1 MRPTRLWA
9 LLLAAVALPAAAEP
23 ILFENARVF
32 DGQRDRGI
40 TPVLIDG
47 ARIVHIGTPL
57 PAAATGARRVDYTGK
72 TLLPALV
79 SDHAHVGNTQGL
91 EHGDRFY
98 TRDNVVRD
106 LRQFQRY
113 GITTVTALGMNGADF
128 FALRTEVNA
137 DPRLGAQLYGAG
149 GGIGAPDGA
158 PPADSMGLRHDPV
171 ARPRTAEQARAAIA
185 TQHADGVDLIKLW
198 VDDLGGKRPMM
209 TPEVY
214 RAAIAEAHARGLTV
228 AAHIH
233 DLDQARDL
241 VDARVDILAH
251 GIRDRAVDPMLARK
265 MRDQGTWYIPTV
277 AIDEANYWY
286 AEHPQALQQPF
297 LRQALHRDV
306 LARWSQPEWQRA
318 QLAGSGIPAARAAVA
333 TNLGQRAPPAGGRG
347 QAGFRHRRRRDAAPG
362 DRRCRAPRAAVA
374 GAGRAEPGTGTAG
387 GHVTG
392 GRSAGHWPTVAG
404 SPPAS
409 APTCWCWTPTHSP
422 TSPTPNASARS
433 GRPGRKWPG
442 KSRSNP
448 RSARCALR
456 PNKRGSSPLR
466 EVSRNMP

>member
-79 SDHAHVGNTQGL
+79 SNHAHVGNTQGL

-171 ARPRTAEQARAAIA
+171 ARPRTAEQARAAVA

-286 AEHPQALQQPF
+286 AEHPQALHQPF

-333 TNLGQRAPPAGGRG
+333 TNLDNVRRLHAAGVKLGFGTDGGAMPHRVIG
-347 QAGFRHRRRRDAAPG
+347 VAEHRELQLLVQAGLSPAQALQVATSQAADLLGLADRGRIAAGKRADLLVLDADPLTDIANTQRIG
-362 DRRCRAPRAAVA
+362 AVWQAGQEVA
-374 GAGRAEPGTGTAG
+374 GPITE
-387 GHVTG
+387 
-392 GRSAGHWPTVAG
+392 
-404 SPPAS
+404 
-409 APTCWCWTPTHSP
+409 
-422 TSPTPNASARS
+422 
-433 GRPGRKWPG
+433 
-442 KSRSNP
+442 
-448 RSARCALR
+448 
-456 PNKRGSSPLR
+456 
-466 EVSRNMP
+466 

>member
-1 MRPTRLWA
+1 MRPIRLWA

-171 ARPRTAEQARAAIA
+171 ARPRTAEQARAAVA

-241 VDARVDILAH
+241 VDAGVDILAH

-333 TNLGQRAPPAGGRG
+333 TNLDNVRRLQAAGVKLGFGTDAGAMPHRVIG
-347 QAGFRHRRRRDAAPG
+347 VAEHRELQLLVQAGLSPAQALQVATSQAADLLGLADRGRIAAGKRADLLVLDADPLTDIANTQRIG
-362 DRRCRAPRAAVA
+362 AVWQAGQEVA
-374 GAGRAEPGTGTAG
+374 GPITE
-387 GHVTG
+387 
-392 GRSAGHWPTVAG
+392 
-404 SPPAS
+404 
-409 APTCWCWTPTHSP
+409 
-422 TSPTPNASARS
+422 
-433 GRPGRKWPG
+433 
-442 KSRSNP
+442 
-448 RSARCALR
+448 
-456 PNKRGSSPLR
+456 
-466 EVSRNMP
+466 

>member
-47 ARIVHIGTPL
+47 ARIVHIGRPL

-158 PPADSMGLRHDPV
+158 PPADSMGLRRDPV
-171 ARPRTAEQARAAIA
+171 ARPRTAEQARAAVA

-333 TNLGQRAPPAGGRG
+333 TNLDNVRRLQAAGVKLGFGTDAGAMPHRVIG
-347 QAGFRHRRRRDAAPG
+347 VAEHRELQLLVQAGLSPAQALQVATSQAADLLGLADRGRIAAGKRADLLVLDADPLTDIANTQRIG
-362 DRRCRAPRAAVA
+362 AVWQAGQEVA
-374 GAGRAEPGTGTAG
+374 GQITE
-387 GHVTG
+387 
-392 GRSAGHWPTVAG
+392 
-404 SPPAS
+404 
-409 APTCWCWTPTHSP
+409 
-422 TSPTPNASARS
+422 
-433 GRPGRKWPG
+433 
-442 KSRSNP
+442 
-448 RSARCALR
+448 
-456 PNKRGSSPLR
+456 
-466 EVSRNMP
+466 

>member
-113 GITTVTALGMNGADF
+113 GITTVTALGMNAADF

-171 ARPRTAEQARAAIA
+171 ARPRTAEQARAAVA

-333 TNLGQRAPPAGGRG
+333 TNLDNVRRLHAAGVKLGFGTDAGAMPHRVIG
-347 QAGFRHRRRRDAAPG
+347 VAEHRELQLLVQAGLSPAQALQVATSQAADLLGLADRGRIAAGKRADLLVLDADPLTDIANTQRIG
-362 DRRCRAPRAAVA
+362 AVWQAGQEVA
-374 GAGRAEPGTGTAG
+374 GPITE
-387 GHVTG
+387 
-392 GRSAGHWPTVAG
+392 
-404 SPPAS
+404 
-409 APTCWCWTPTHSP
+409 
-422 TSPTPNASARS
+422 
-433 GRPGRKWPG
+433 
-442 KSRSNP
+442 
-448 RSARCALR
+448 
-456 PNKRGSSPLR
+456 
-466 EVSRNMP
+466 

>member
-9 LLLAAVALPAAAEP
+9 LLLAAVAVPAAAEP

-128 FALRTEVNA
+128 FALRAEVNA
-137 DPRLGAQLYGAG
+137 DPRLGAQLHGAG

-171 ARPRTAEQARAAIA
+171 ARPHTAEQARAAVA

-209 TPEVY
+209 TSEVY

-241 VDARVDILAH
+241 VDAGVDILAH

-318 QLAGSGIPAARAAVA
+318 QLAGSGIPAAREAVA
-333 TNLGQRAPPAGGRG
+333 TNLDNVRRLHAAGVKLGFGTDAGAMPHRVIG
-347 QAGFRHRRRRDAAPG
+347 VAEHRELQLLVQAGLSPAQALQVATSQAADLLGLADRGRIAAGKRADLLVLDADPLTDIANTQRIG
-362 DRRCRAPRAAVA
+362 AVWQAGQEVA
-374 GAGRAEPGTGTAG
+374 GPITE
-387 GHVTG
+387 
-392 GRSAGHWPTVAG
+392 
-404 SPPAS
+404 
-409 APTCWCWTPTHSP
+409 
-422 TSPTPNASARS
+422 
-433 GRPGRKWPG
+433 
-442 KSRSNP
+442 
-448 RSARCALR
+448 
-456 PNKRGSSPLR
+456 
-466 EVSRNMP
+466 

>member
-40 TPVLIDG
+40 IPVLVDG

-113 GITTVTALGMNGADF
+113 GITTVTALGLNGADF

-171 ARPRTAEQARAAIA
+171 ARPRTAEQARAAVA

-277 AIDEANYWY
+277 AIDEASYWY

-333 TNLGQRAPPAGGRG
+333 TNLDNVRRLHAAGVKLGFGTDAGAMPHRVIG
-347 QAGFRHRRRRDAAPG
+347 VAEHRELQLLVQAGLSPTQALQVATSQAADLLGLADRGRIAAGKRADLLVLDADPLTDIANTQRIG
-362 DRRCRAPRAAVA
+362 AVWQAGQEVA
-374 GAGRAEPGTGTAG
+374 GPITE
-387 GHVTG
+387 
-392 GRSAGHWPTVAG
+392 
-404 SPPAS
+404 
-409 APTCWCWTPTHSP
+409 
-422 TSPTPNASARS
+422 
-433 GRPGRKWPG
+433 
-442 KSRSNP
+442 
-448 RSARCALR
+448 
-456 PNKRGSSPLR
+456 
-466 EVSRNMP
+466 

>member
-79 SDHAHVGNTQGL
+79 SNHAHVGNTQGL

-171 ARPRTAEQARAAIA
+171 ARPRTAEQARAAVA

-209 TPEVY
+209 NPEVY

-333 TNLGQRAPPAGGRG
+333 TNLDNVRRLHAAGVKLGFGTDAGAMPHRVIG
-347 QAGFRHRRRRDAAPG
+347 VAEHRELQLLVQAGLSPAQALQVATSQAADLLGLADRGRIAAGKRADLLVLDADPLTDIANTQRIG
-362 DRRCRAPRAAVA
+362 AVWQAGQEVA
-374 GAGRAEPGTGTAG
+374 GPITEQPPLGTMGL
-387 GHVTG
+387 
-392 GRSAGHWPTVAG
+392 
-404 SPPAS
+404 
-409 APTCWCWTPTHSP
+409 AP
-422 TSPTPNASARS
+422 
-433 GRPGRKWPG
+433 
-442 KSRSNP
+442 
-448 RSARCALR
+448 
-456 PNKRGSSPLR
+456 
-466 EVSRNMP
+466 

>member
-40 TPVLIDG
+40 TPVLIEG

-113 GITTVTALGMNGADF
+113 GITTVTALGMNCVGF

-171 ARPRTAEQARAAIA
+171 ARPRTAEQARAAVA

-318 QLAGSGIPAARAAVA
+318 QLAGSGIPAAREAVA
-333 TNLGQRAPPAGGRG
+333 TNLDNVRRLHAAGVKLGFGTDAGAMPHRVIG
-347 QAGFRHRRRRDAAPG
+347 VAEHRELQLLVQAGLSPAQALQVATSQAADLLGLADRGRIAAGKRADLLVLDADPLTDIANTQRIG
-362 DRRCRAPRAAVA
+362 AVWQAGQEVA
-374 GAGRAEPGTGTAG
+374 GPITE
-387 GHVTG
+387 
-392 GRSAGHWPTVAG
+392 
-404 SPPAS
+404 
-409 APTCWCWTPTHSP
+409 
-422 TSPTPNASARS
+422 
-433 GRPGRKWPG
+433 
-442 KSRSNP
+442 
-448 RSARCALR
+448 
-456 PNKRGSSPLR
+456 
-466 EVSRNMP
+466 

>member
-113 GITTVTALGMNGADF
+113 GITTVTALGMNGVGF

-171 ARPRTAEQARAAIA
+171 ARPRTAEQARAAVA

-306 LARWSQPEWQRA
+306 LARWSQSEWQRA

-333 TNLGQRAPPAGGRG
+333 TNLDNVRRLHAAGVKLGFGTDAGAMPHRVIG
-347 QAGFRHRRRRDAAPG
+347 VAEHRELQLLVQAGLSPAQALQVATSQAADLLGLADRGRIAAGKRADLLVLDG
-362 DRRCRAPRAAVA
+362 DPLTDIANTQRIGAVWQAGQEVA
-374 GAGRAEPGTGTAG
+374 GPITE
-387 GHVTG
+387 
-392 GRSAGHWPTVAG
+392 
-404 SPPAS
+404 
-409 APTCWCWTPTHSP
+409 
-422 TSPTPNASARS
+422 
-433 GRPGRKWPG
+433 
-442 KSRSNP
+442 
-448 RSARCALR
+448 
-456 PNKRGSSPLR
+456 
-466 EVSRNMP
+466 

>member
-79 SDHAHVGNTQGL
+79 SNHAHVGNTQGL

-171 ARPRTAEQARAAIA
+171 ARPRTAEQARAAVA

-318 QLAGSGIPAARAAVA
+318 QLAGSGIPAAREAVVTNLDNVRRLHAAGVKLGFGTDAGAMPHRVIGVAEHRELQLLVQAGLSPAQALQVA
-333 TNLGQRAPPAGGRG
+333 TSQAADLLGLADRGRIAAGKRADLLVLDADPLTDIANTQRIGAVW
-347 QAGFRHRRRRDAAPG
+347 QAGQE
-362 DRRCRAPRAAVA
+362 VA
-374 GAGRAEPGTGTAG
+374 GPITE
-387 GHVTG
+387 
-392 GRSAGHWPTVAG
+392 
-404 SPPAS
+404 
-409 APTCWCWTPTHSP
+409 
-422 TSPTPNASARS
+422 
-433 GRPGRKWPG
+433 
-442 KSRSNP
+442 
-448 RSARCALR
+448 
-456 PNKRGSSPLR
+456 
-466 EVSRNMP
+466 

>member
-171 ARPRTAEQARAAIA
+171 ARPRTAEQARAAVA

-318 QLAGSGIPAARAAVA
+318 QLAGSGIPAAREAVA
-333 TNLGQRAPPAGGRG
+333 TNLDNVRRLHAAGVKLGFGTDAGAMPQRVIGVAEHRELQLLV
-347 QAGFRHRRRRDAAPG
+347 QAGLSPAQALQVATSQAADLLGLADRGRIAAGKRADLLVLDADPLTDIANTQRIG
-362 DRRCRAPRAAVA
+362 AVWQAGQEVA
-374 GAGRAEPGTGTAG
+374 GPITE
-387 GHVTG
+387 
-392 GRSAGHWPTVAG
+392 
-404 SPPAS
+404 
-409 APTCWCWTPTHSP
+409 
-422 TSPTPNASARS
+422 
-433 GRPGRKWPG
+433 
-442 KSRSNP
+442 
-448 RSARCALR
+448 
-456 PNKRGSSPLR
+456 
-466 EVSRNMP
+466 

>member
-9 LLLAAVALPAAAEP
+9 LLLAAVAVPAAAEP

-47 ARIVHIGTPL
+47 ARIVHIGAPL

-79 SDHAHVGNTQGL
+79 SNHAHVGNTQGL

-98 TRDNVVRD
+98 IRDNVVRD

-171 ARPRTAEQARAAIA
+171 ARPRTAEQARAAVA

-318 QLAGSGIPAARAAVA
+318 QLAGSGIPAAREAVA
-333 TNLGQRAPPAGGRG
+333 TNLDNVRRLHAAGVKLGFGTDAGAMPHRVIG
-347 QAGFRHRRRRDAAPG
+347 VAEHRELQLLVQAGLSPAQALQVATSQAADLLGLADRGRIAAGKRADLLVLDADPLTDIANTQRIG
-362 DRRCRAPRAAVA
+362 AVWQAGQEVA
-374 GAGRAEPGTGTAG
+374 GPITE
-387 GHVTG
+387 
-392 GRSAGHWPTVAG
+392 
-404 SPPAS
+404 
-409 APTCWCWTPTHSP
+409 
-422 TSPTPNASARS
+422 
-433 GRPGRKWPG
+433 
-442 KSRSNP
+442 
-448 RSARCALR
+448 
-456 PNKRGSSPLR
+456 
-466 EVSRNMP
+466 

>member
-9 LLLAAVALPAAAEP
+9 LLLAAVAVPAAAEP

-57 PAAATGARRVDYTGK
+57 PAAATGARRVDYAGK

-171 ARPRTAEQARAAIA
+171 ARPRTAEQARAAVA

-318 QLAGSGIPAARAAVA
+318 QLAGSGIPAAREAVA
-333 TNLGQRAPPAGGRG
+333 TNLDNVRRLHAAGVKLGFGTDAGAMPHRVIG
-347 QAGFRHRRRRDAAPG
+347 VAEHRELQLLVQAGLSPAQALQVATSQAADLLGLADRGRIAAGKRADLLVLDADPLTDIANTQRIG
-362 DRRCRAPRAAVA
+362 AVWQAGQEVA
-374 GAGRAEPGTGTAG
+374 GPITE
-387 GHVTG
+387 
-392 GRSAGHWPTVAG
+392 
-404 SPPAS
+404 
-409 APTCWCWTPTHSP
+409 
-422 TSPTPNASARS
+422 
-433 GRPGRKWPG
+433 
-442 KSRSNP
+442 
-448 RSARCALR
+448 
-456 PNKRGSSPLR
+456 
-466 EVSRNMP
+466 

>member
-171 ARPRTAEQARAAIA
+171 ARPRTAEQARAAVA

-241 VDARVDILAH
+241 VDAGVDILAH

-333 TNLGQRAPPAGGRG
+333 TNLDNVRRLQAAGVKLGFGTDAGAMPHRVIG
-347 QAGFRHRRRRDAAPG
+347 VAEHRELQLLVQAGLSPAQALQVATSQAADLLGLADRGRIAAGKRADLLVLDADPLTDIANTQRIG
-362 DRRCRAPRAAVA
+362 AVWQAGQEVA
-374 GAGRAEPGTGTAG
+374 GPITE
-387 GHVTG
+387 
-392 GRSAGHWPTVAG
+392 
-404 SPPAS
+404 
-409 APTCWCWTPTHSP
+409 
-422 TSPTPNASARS
+422 
-433 GRPGRKWPG
+433 
-442 KSRSNP
+442 
-448 RSARCALR
+448 
-456 PNKRGSSPLR
+456 
-466 EVSRNMP
+466 

>member
-1 MRPTRLWA
+1 MRPSRLWA
-9 LLLAAVALPAAAEP
+9 LLLATVALPAAAEP
-23 ILFENARVF
+23 ILLENARVF

-57 PAAATGARRVDYTGK
+57 PAAATGARRIDYSGK

-91 EHGDRFY
+91 EHGDRYY

-128 FALRTEVNA
+128 FAIRTEVNA
-137 DPRLGAQLYGAG
+137 DPALGAQLYGAG

-171 ARPRTAEQARAAIA
+171 ARPRTAEQARAAVA

-241 VDARVDILAH
+241 VDAKVDILAH

-265 MRDQGTWYIPTV
+265 MREQSTWYIPTV

-306 LARWSQPEWQRA
+306 LVRWSQPAWQRA

-333 TNLGQRAPPAGGRG
+333 TNLDNVRRLQAAGVKLGFGTDAGAMPQRVIGVAEHRELQLLV
-347 QAGFRHRRRRDAAPG
+347 QAGLTPAQALQIATSQAADLLGLADRGRIAAGKRADLLVLDADPLTDIANTQRIG
-362 DRRCRAPRAAVA
+362 AVWQAGQEVA
-374 GAGRAEPGTGTAG
+374 GPITE
-387 GHVTG
+387 
-392 GRSAGHWPTVAG
+392 
-404 SPPAS
+404 
-409 APTCWCWTPTHSP
+409 
-422 TSPTPNASARS
+422 
-433 GRPGRKWPG
+433 
-442 KSRSNP
+442 
-448 RSARCALR
+448 
-456 PNKRGSSPLR
+456 
-466 EVSRNMP
+466 

>member
-171 ARPRTAEQARAAIA
+171 ARPRTAEQARAAVA

-214 RAAIAEAHARGLTV
+214 RAAIAEAHARELTV

-277 AIDEANYWY
+277 AIDEASYWY

-333 TNLGQRAPPAGGRG
+333 TNLDNVRRLHAAGVKLGFGTDAGAMPHRVIG
-347 QAGFRHRRRRDAAPG
+347 VAEHRELQLLVQAGLSPAQALQVATSQAADLLGLADRGRIAAGKRADLLVLDADPLTDIANTQRIG
-362 DRRCRAPRAAVA
+362 AVWQAGQEVA
-374 GAGRAEPGTGTAG
+374 GPITE
-387 GHVTG
+387 
-392 GRSAGHWPTVAG
+392 
-404 SPPAS
+404 
-409 APTCWCWTPTHSP
+409 
-422 TSPTPNASARS
+422 
-433 GRPGRKWPG
+433 
-442 KSRSNP
+442 
-448 RSARCALR
+448 
-456 PNKRGSSPLR
+456 
-466 EVSRNMP
+466 

>member
-9 LLLAAVALPAAAEP
+9 LLLAAVTLPAAAEP

-47 ARIVHIGTPL
+47 ARIVHVGTPL
-57 PAAATGARRVDYTGK
+57 PAAATGAHRVDYTGN

-171 ARPRTAEQARAAIA
+171 ARPRTAEQARAAVA

-233 DLDQARDL
+233 DLDQARAL

-306 LARWSQPEWQRA
+306 LARWSQPEWQRV

-333 TNLGQRAPPAGGRG
+333 TNLDNVRRLHAAGVKLGFGTDAGAMPHRVIG
-347 QAGFRHRRRRDAAPG
+347 VAEHRELQLLVQAGLSPAQALQVATSQAADLLGLADRGRIAAGKRADLLVLDADPLTDIANTQRIG
-362 DRRCRAPRAAVA
+362 AVWQAGHEVA
-374 GAGRAEPGTGTAG
+374 GPITD
-387 GHVTG
+387 
-392 GRSAGHWPTVAG
+392 
-404 SPPAS
+404 
-409 APTCWCWTPTHSP
+409 
-422 TSPTPNASARS
+422 
-433 GRPGRKWPG
+433 
-442 KSRSNP
+442 
-448 RSARCALR
+448 
-456 PNKRGSSPLR
+456 
-466 EVSRNMP
+466 

>member
-113 GITTVTALGMNGADF
+113 GITTVTALGMNGVGF

-171 ARPRTAEQARAAIA
+171 ARPRTAEQARAAVA

-209 TPEVY
+209 TSEVY

-233 DLDQARDL
+233 DLDQARAL

-318 QLAGSGIPAARAAVA
+318 QLAGSGIPAAREAVA
-333 TNLGQRAPPAGGRG
+333 TNLDNVRRLHAAGVKLGFGTDAGAMPHRVIG
-347 QAGFRHRRRRDAAPG
+347 VAEHRELQLLVQAGLSPAQALQVATSQAADLLGLADRGRIAAGKRADLLVLDADPLTDIANTQRIG
-362 DRRCRAPRAAVA
+362 AVWQAGQEVA
-374 GAGRAEPGTGTAG
+374 GPFTE
-387 GHVTG
+387 
-392 GRSAGHWPTVAG
+392 
-404 SPPAS
+404 
-409 APTCWCWTPTHSP
+409 
-422 TSPTPNASARS
+422 
-433 GRPGRKWPG
+433 
-442 KSRSNP
+442 
-448 RSARCALR
+448 
-456 PNKRGSSPLR
+456 
-466 EVSRNMP
+466 

>member
-9 LLLAAVALPAAAEP
+9 LLLAAVTLPAAAEP

-171 ARPRTAEQARAAIA
+171 ARPRTAEQARAAVA

-198 VDDLGGKRPMM
+198 VDDLSGKRPMM

-318 QLAGSGIPAARAAVA
+318 QLAGSGIPTARAAVA
-333 TNLGQRAPPAGGRG
+333 TNLDNVRRLHAAGVKLGFGTDAGAMPHRVIG
-347 QAGFRHRRRRDAAPG
+347 VAEHRELQLLVQAGLSPAQALQVATSQAADLLGLADRGRIAAGKRADLLVLDADPLTDIANTQRIG
-362 DRRCRAPRAAVA
+362 AVWQAGQEVA
-374 GAGRAEPGTGTAG
+374 GPITE
-387 GHVTG
+387 
-392 GRSAGHWPTVAG
+392 
-404 SPPAS
+404 
-409 APTCWCWTPTHSP
+409 
-422 TSPTPNASARS
+422 
-433 GRPGRKWPG
+433 
-442 KSRSNP
+442 
-448 RSARCALR
+448 
-456 PNKRGSSPLR
+456 
-466 EVSRNMP
+466 

>member
-171 ARPRTAEQARAAIA
+171 ARPRTAEQARAAVA

-333 TNLGQRAPPAGGRG
+333 TNLDNVRRLHAAGVKLGFGTDAGAMPHRVIG
-347 QAGFRHRRRRDAAPG
+347 VAEHRELQLLVQAGLSPAQALQVATSQAADLLGLADRGRIAAGKRADLLVLDADPLTDIANTQRIG
-362 DRRCRAPRAAVA
+362 AVWQAGQEVA
-374 GAGRAEPGTGTAG
+374 GPITE
-387 GHVTG
+387 
-392 GRSAGHWPTVAG
+392 
-404 SPPAS
+404 
-409 APTCWCWTPTHSP
+409 
-422 TSPTPNASARS
+422 
-433 GRPGRKWPG
+433 
-442 KSRSNP
+442 
-448 RSARCALR
+448 
-456 PNKRGSSPLR
+456 
-466 EVSRNMP
+466 

>member
-40 TPVLIDG
+40 IPVLVDG

-113 GITTVTALGMNGADF
+113 GITTVTALGLNGADF

-171 ARPRTAEQARAAIA
+171 ARPRTAEQARAAVA

-277 AIDEANYWY
+277 AIDEASYWY

-333 TNLGQRAPPAGGRG
+333 TNLDNVRRLHAAGVKLGFGTDAVAMPHRVIG
-347 QAGFRHRRRRDAAPG
+347 VAEHRELQLLVQAGLSPAQALQVATSQAADLMGLADRGRIAAGKRADLLVLDADPLTDIANTQRIG
-362 DRRCRAPRAAVA
+362 AVWQAGQEVA
-374 GAGRAEPGTGTAG
+374 GPITE
-387 GHVTG
+387 
-392 GRSAGHWPTVAG
+392 
-404 SPPAS
+404 
-409 APTCWCWTPTHSP
+409 
-422 TSPTPNASARS
+422 
-433 GRPGRKWPG
+433 
-442 KSRSNP
+442 
-448 RSARCALR
+448 
-456 PNKRGSSPLR
+456 
-466 EVSRNMP
+466 

>member
-113 GITTVTALGMNGADF
+113 GITTVTALGMNGAAF

-171 ARPRTAEQARAAIA
+171 ARPRTAEQARAAVA

-333 TNLGQRAPPAGGRG
+333 TNLDNVRRLHAAGVKLGFGTDAGAMPHRVIG
-347 QAGFRHRRRRDAAPG
+347 VAEHRELQLLVQAGLSPAQALQVATSQAADLLGLADRGRIAAGKRADLLVLDADPLTDIANTQRIG
-362 DRRCRAPRAAVA
+362 AVWQAGQEVA
-374 GAGRAEPGTGTAG
+374 GPITE
-387 GHVTG
+387 
-392 GRSAGHWPTVAG
+392 
-404 SPPAS
+404 
-409 APTCWCWTPTHSP
+409 
-422 TSPTPNASARS
+422 
-433 GRPGRKWPG
+433 
-442 KSRSNP
+442 
-448 RSARCALR
+448 
-456 PNKRGSSPLR
+456 
-466 EVSRNMP
+466 

>member
-91 EHGDRFY
+91 KHGDRFY

-158 PPADSMGLRHDPV
+158 PPTDSMGLRHDPV
-171 ARPRTAEQARAAIA
+171 ARPRTAEQARAAVA

-318 QLAGSGIPAARAAVA
+318 QLAGSGNPAARAAVA
-333 TNLGQRAPPAGGRG
+333 TNLDNVRRLHAAGVKLGFGTDAGAMPHRVIG
-347 QAGFRHRRRRDAAPG
+347 VAEHRELQLLVQAGLSPAQALQVATSQAADLLGLADRGRIAAGKRADLLVLDADPLTDIANTQRIG
-362 DRRCRAPRAAVA
+362 AVWQAGQEVA
-374 GAGRAEPGTGTAG
+374 GPITE
-387 GHVTG
+387 
-392 GRSAGHWPTVAG
+392 
-404 SPPAS
+404 
-409 APTCWCWTPTHSP
+409 
-422 TSPTPNASARS
+422 
-433 GRPGRKWPG
+433 
-442 KSRSNP
+442 
-448 RSARCALR
+448 
-456 PNKRGSSPLR
+456 
-466 EVSRNMP
+466 

>member
-1 MRPTRLWA
+1 MRPIRLWA
-9 LLLAAVALPAAAEP
+9 LLLAAVAVPAAAEP

-171 ARPRTAEQARAAIA
+171 ARPRTAEQARAAVA

-333 TNLGQRAPPAGGRG
+333 TNLDNVRRLHAAGVKLGFGTDAGAMPQRVIGVAEHRELQLLV
-347 QAGFRHRRRRDAAPG
+347 QAGLSPAQALQVATSQAADLLGLADRGRIAAGKRADLLVLDADPLTDIANTQRIG
-362 DRRCRAPRAAVA
+362 AVWQAGQEVA
-374 GAGRAEPGTGTAG
+374 GPITE
-387 GHVTG
+387 
-392 GRSAGHWPTVAG
+392 
-404 SPPAS
+404 
-409 APTCWCWTPTHSP
+409 
-422 TSPTPNASARS
+422 
-433 GRPGRKWPG
+433 
-442 KSRSNP
+442 
-448 RSARCALR
+448 
-456 PNKRGSSPLR
+456 
-466 EVSRNMP
+466 

>member
-9 LLLAAVALPAAAEP
+9 LLLAAVAVPAAAAAAEP

-72 TLLPALV
+72 TLLPALI

-171 ARPRTAEQARAAIA
+171 ARPRTAEQARAAVA

-318 QLAGSGIPAARAAVA
+318 QLAGSGIPAAREAVA
-333 TNLGQRAPPAGGRG
+333 TNLDNVRRLHAAGVKLGFGTDAGAMPHRVIG
-347 QAGFRHRRRRDAAPG
+347 VAEHRELQLLVQAGLSPAQALQVATSQAADLLGLADRGRIAAGKRADLLVLDADPLTDIANTQRIG
-362 DRRCRAPRAAVA
+362 AVWQAGQEVA
-374 GAGRAEPGTGTAG
+374 GPITE
-387 GHVTG
+387 
-392 GRSAGHWPTVAG
+392 
-404 SPPAS
+404 
-409 APTCWCWTPTHSP
+409 
-422 TSPTPNASARS
+422 
-433 GRPGRKWPG
+433 
-442 KSRSNP
+442 
-448 RSARCALR
+448 
-456 PNKRGSSPLR
+456 
-466 EVSRNMP
+466 

>member
-113 GITTVTALGMNGADF
+113 GITTVTALGMNGVGF

-158 PPADSMGLRHDPV
+158 PPADSMGLRRDPV
-171 ARPRTAEQARAAIA
+171 ARPRTAEQARAAVA

-277 AIDEANYWY
+277 AIDEANY
-286 AEHPQALQQPF
+286 
-297 LRQALHRDV
+297 
-306 LARWSQPEWQRA
+306 
-318 QLAGSGIPAARAAVA
+318 
-333 TNLGQRAPPAGGRG
+333 
-347 QAGFRHRRRRDAAPG
+347 
-362 DRRCRAPRAAVA
+362 
-374 GAGRAEPGTGTAG
+374 
-387 GHVTG
+387 
-392 GRSAGHWPTVAG
+392 
-404 SPPAS
+404 
-409 APTCWCWTPTHSP
+409 
-422 TSPTPNASARS
+422 
-433 GRPGRKWPG
+433 
-442 KSRSNP
+442 
-448 RSARCALR
+448 
-456 PNKRGSSPLR
+456 
-466 EVSRNMP
+466 